1 MLYQEDDMFKKSS
14 IGKHTELI
22 KGVHLKT
29 MVYGTHTLLTEVRME
44 KGAVIPPHKH
54 PHEQT
59 GYLIS
64 GHMDFLVGGEHHIT
78 NPGDSWNI
86 AGDIEHGATVIEESV
101 VIEVFSPVREDYL
114 PYYTPG
120 E

>member
-1 MLYQEDDMFKKSS
+1 MFKKTHAS
-14 IGKHTELI
+14 GHTELI

-29 MVYGTHTLLTEVRME
+29 LVHGEHTLMTEVKME
-44 KGAVIPPHKH
+44 KGAIIPPHSH

-64 GHMDFLVGGEHHIT
+64 GHMDFLVAGTHIIAR
-78 NPGDSWNI
+78 PGDSWNI
-86 AGDIEHGATVIEESV
+86 AGDVEHGATALEESV
-101 VIEVFSPVREDYL
+101 VVEVFAPVREDYL
-114 PYYTPG
+114 PYYTAN

>member
-1 MLYQEDDMFKKSS
+1 MFKKSKS
-14 IGKHTELI
+14 NGYTELV

-29 MVYGTHTLLTEVRME
+29 LVYGEKTLITEVRFE
-44 KGAVIPPHKH
+44 KGAVIPQHGH

-59 GYLIS
+59 GYLVS
-64 GHMDFLVGGEHHIT
+64 GQMDFLVDGKHFPA

-86 AGDIEHGATVIEESV
+86 AGNIEHGATALEESV

-114 PYYTPG
+114 PYYTPDD
-120 E
+120 

>member
-1 MLYQEDDMFKKSS
+1 MFKKSN

-22 KGVHLKT
+22 TGVHLKT
-29 MVYGTHTLLTEVRME
+29 MVYGTKTLLTEVRFE
-44 KGAVIPPHKH
+44 KGALIPAHSH

-59 GYLIS
+59 GYLVS
-64 GHMDFLVGGEHHIT
+64 GQMDFLVEGVHHIAK
-78 NPGDSWNI
+78 PGDSWNI
-86 AGDIEHGATVIEESV
+86 AGSIEHGATALEESV

-114 PYYTPG
+114 PYYTAD

>member
-1 MLYQEDDMFKKSS
+1 MFKKSD

-29 MVYGTHTLLTEVRME
+29 MVYGKQTLMTEVRLE
-44 KGAVIPPHKH
+44 KGAVIPPHQH

-59 GYLIS
+59 GYLVS
-64 GHMDFLVGGEHHIT
+64 GRMDFLVNGKHFT
-78 NPGDSWNI
+78 AVPGDSWNI
-86 AGDIEHGATVIEESV
+86 AGNTAHGATALEESV
-101 VIEVFSPVREDYL
+101 VVEVFCPVREDYL
-114 PYYTPG
+114 PYYTPD

>member
-1 MLYQEDDMFKKSS
+1 MFKKSNL
-14 IGKHTELI
+14 GKHTELI

-29 MVYGTHTLLTEVRME
+29 MVYGERTLMTEVRLE

-54 PHEQT
+54 SYEQT
-59 GYLIS
+59 GTMIS
-64 GHMDFLVGGEHHIT
+64 GHMDFLINGEHHIT
-78 NPGDSWNI
+78 KPGDSWNI
-86 AGDIEHGATVIEESV
+86 AADVEHGATVLEESLV
-101 VIEVFSPVREDYL
+101 VEVFSPVREDYL

>member
-1 MLYQEDDMFKKSS
+1 MFRKAKASGHAE
-14 IGKHTELI
+14 IV

-29 MVYGTHTLLTEVRME
+29 LVHGKQTLMTEVRFE
-44 KGAVIPPHKH
+44 KGAVIPLHSH

-59 GYLIS
+59 GYLVS
-64 GHMDFLVGGEHHIT
+64 GQMDFLVNGVHYPA

-86 AGDIEHGATVIEESV
+86 AGDVEHGATALEESLV
-101 VIEVFSPVREDYL
+101 VEVFSPVREDYL
-114 PYYTPG
+114 PYFTPD

>member
-1 MLYQEDDMFKKSS
+1 MFRISKSY
-14 IGKHTELI
+14 GHTEVI

-29 MVYGTHTLLTEVRME
+29 LVYGNQTLMVEVKFE
-44 KGAVIPPHKH
+44 KGAVIPTHGH

-64 GHMDFLVGGEHHIT
+64 GQLEFVIDGKTIIA
-78 NPGDSWNI
+78 NPGDSWSI
-86 AGDIEHGATVIEESV
+86 PGDVEHSATAIVEETV

-114 PYYTPG
+114 PHYSA
-120 E
+120 EE